1 MNDVKI
7 LDSWAV
13 CTHLQSQHF
22 QAETGR
28 SSLVYRANSEAA
40 RAIQSNSV
48 LKRKKK
54 EKRKMLEVFLFCCF

>member
-1 MNDVKI
+1 MMLKYLTAGLFAHTFNP
-7 LDSWAV
+7 S
-13 CTHLQSQHF
+13 TF
-22 QAETGR
+22 EAETGR

-54 EKRKMLEVFLFCCF
+54 NA